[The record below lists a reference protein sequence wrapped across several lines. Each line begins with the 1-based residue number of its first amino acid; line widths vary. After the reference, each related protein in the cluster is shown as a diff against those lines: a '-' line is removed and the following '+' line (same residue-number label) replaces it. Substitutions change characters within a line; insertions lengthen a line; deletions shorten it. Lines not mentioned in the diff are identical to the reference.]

1 MKNNLLYL
9 FILMAVVVFPF
20 TSCEKNEEPKVEEDL
35 HDPNSDADQTRI
47 AGYDALEWLQGS
59 LVVVDENDEVL
70 RRIYGKPLDES
81 QPDVISVP
89 VADYDT
95 AKEIF
100 FSWVAPG
107 KSANKVDGGYDYNL
121 TDADGQDHGSVS
133 FRAVEDGSGVLARMS
148 VEEGTELKLI
158 SEVEFIDSEL
168 WPENA
173 AFEKV
178 EAGKIYYIEDNVLTW
193 TEDTFSDDFNGAKK
207 ESLPFYCIQ
216 SNTDGKKG
224 ILVWL
229 SPDRA
234 NDGKIRYHHK
244 TSYYADEEVYKYLPT
259 PEEIDE
265 VRKFYDN
272 NQTFWNNMLKEMDAK
287 GLKWSPQPEGTNLS
301 TFIYQYRYYYDI
313 GMELIRAL
321 DLADSKSNLVGL
333 TIGRWPWFDYHR
345 YMHVELIP
353 PMAE

>member
-1 MKNNLLYL
+1 MKKSLFYL
-9 FILMAVVVFPF
+9 FMLMAVAAMPL
-20 TSCEKNEEPKVEEDL
+20 TSCEKESQDEEQVEEIRL
-35 HDPNSDADQTRI
+35 PITT
-47 AGYDALEWLQGS
+47 YDALSWLQGS
-59 LVVVDENDEVL
+59 LVVVDENGDIF
-70 RRIYGKPLDES
+70 RRVYGNAFDES

-89 VADYDT
+89 VADY
-95 AKEIF
+95 AAAEELF
-100 FSWVAPG
+100 LGWVAPT
-107 KSANKVDGGYDYNL
+107 KEATKVDGGYDYNL
-121 TDADGQDHGSVS
+121 TDMNGQAQGIVS
-133 FRAVEDGSGVLARMS
+133 FRAVAGEAGVLARMS
-148 VEEGTELKLI
+148 VAEGTDLKHI
-158 SEVEFIDSEL
+158 SEVNFVNSKF

-173 AFEKV
+173 AYEKV

-244 TSYYADEEVYKYLPT
+244 TSYYAEDEVFKYLAT
-259 PEEIDE
+259 ISEIDE

-287 GLKWSPQPEGTNLS
+287 GLKWSPQPEGTNS
-301 TFIYQYRYYYDI
+301 SEFIYQNKYYYRS
-313 GMELIRAL
+313 GEVLECL
-321 DLADSKSNLVGL
+321 DLTGSKSDSVGL
-333 TIGRWPWFDYHR
+333 SIGRWPWFDYYR

>member
-1 MKNNLLYL
+1 MKKSL
-9 FILMAVVVFPF
+9 FYFFMLMAVAVMPL
-20 TSCEKNEEPKVEEDL
+20 TSCEKESQDEEQVEEL
-35 HDPNSDADQTRI
+35 RI
-47 AGYDALEWLQGS
+47 PVTTYDALSWLQGS
-59 LVVVDENDEVL
+59 LVVVDENGDIF
-70 RRIYGKPLDES
+70 RRVYGNAFDES

-89 VADYDT
+89 VADY
-95 AKEIF
+95 AAAEELF
-100 FSWVAPG
+100 LSWVAPT
-107 KSANKVDGGYDYNL
+107 KEATKVDGGYDYNL
-121 TDADGQDHGSVS
+121 TDMMNQAQGSVS
-133 FRAVEDGSGVLARMS
+133 FRSVAGEAGVLARMS
-148 VEEGTELKLI
+148 VAEGTDLKHI
-158 SEVEFIDSEL
+158 SEVNFIDSKL

-173 AFEKV
+173 AFEQV

-193 TEDTFSDDFNGAKK
+193 TEGKLWDDFNGAKK

-224 ILVWL
+224 VLVWL

-244 TSYYADEEVYKYLPT
+244 TSYYADEEVFKYLAT
-259 PEEIDE
+259 QEEIDE

-301 TFIYQYRYYYDI
+301 TFIYQYRYYYDL
-313 GMELIRAL
+313 GVELIRAL
-321 DLADSKSNLVGL
+321 DLADSKSNIVGL

-353 PMAE
+353 PVVE